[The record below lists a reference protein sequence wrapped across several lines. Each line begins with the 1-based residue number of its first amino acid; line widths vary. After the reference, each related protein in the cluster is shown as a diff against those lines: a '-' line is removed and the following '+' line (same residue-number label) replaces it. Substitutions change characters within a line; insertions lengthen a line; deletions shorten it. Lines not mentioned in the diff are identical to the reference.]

1 MAKIVQVLT
10 RPSAQYRQDIALLL
24 NKLNMF
30 DDESTKV
37 TVILAPDPA
46 SSDTKIDLTT
56 AVLNDGTVYS
66 VVRFVVVRSAFL
78 FIKLFAINL

>member
-1 MAKIVQVLT
+1 MANSFK
-10 RPSAQYRQDIALLL
+10 
-24 NKLNMF
+24 NK
-30 DDESTKV
+30 KV
-37 TVILAPDPA
+37 
-46 SSDTKIDLTT
+46 DLTT